1 MHNAIDA
8 LDDQR
13 WLGEV
18 VTETLGSDWDDEHP
32 HGALHE
38 QGLVKLHTEAKLAW
52 TEQKHQV
59 DLFLNGTHHRLSLS
73 ELPHV
78 ITLCSGK
85 SVNRAMLEHE
95 AEALYRVL
103 LEYGALVPEEDS
115 ENRSMLDH

>member
-18 VTETLGSDWDDEHP
+18 VTETSGSDWDDEQP

-38 QGLVKLHTEAKLAW
+38 QGPVKLHAEAKLAW
-52 TEQKHQV
+52 TEQTHEV
-59 DLFLNGTHHRLSLS
+59 DLFLNGIHHRLPLS

-85 SVNRAMLEHE
+85 SVDRAILEHE
-95 AEALYRVL
+95 AEALYGVL
-103 LEYGALVPEEDS
+103 IDNDVLISKEGS
-115 ENRSMLDH
+115 ESRSMLDH